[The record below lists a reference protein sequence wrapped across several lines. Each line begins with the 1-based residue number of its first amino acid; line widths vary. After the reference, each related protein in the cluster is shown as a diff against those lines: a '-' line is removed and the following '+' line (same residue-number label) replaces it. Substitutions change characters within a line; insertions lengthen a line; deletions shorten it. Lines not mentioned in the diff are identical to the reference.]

1 MQAHNHQEETKEIE
15 MQKPRK
21 IKSPGAAEVLANSDD
36 TFKQGLLS
44 EEYLEEFNDNNPTT
58 IHPTPNDSLEK
69 IQRKLNTLRMMKQ
82 YALEN

>member
-1 MQAHNHQEETKEIE
+1 MQEDQQEETKHTE
-15 MQKPRK
+15 MQKPTK
-21 IKSPGAAEVLANSDD
+21 IKSPGAAEVLEHGND
-36 TFKQGLLS
+36 TFKQSLLS
-44 EEYLEEFNDNNPTT
+44 EEYLQEFNDNNPTT